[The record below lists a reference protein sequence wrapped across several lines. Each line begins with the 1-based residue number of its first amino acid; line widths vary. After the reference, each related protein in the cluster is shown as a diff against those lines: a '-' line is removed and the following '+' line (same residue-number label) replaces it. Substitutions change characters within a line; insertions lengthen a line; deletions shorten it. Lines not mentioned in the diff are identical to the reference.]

1 MKVGDLVIR
10 KVPERGTGRRA
21 EAKRQRRVLGHGL
34 VLSTFMSG
42 RPRHQCVTVYYSKVG
57 RTYDIADSL
66 MEVVSESR

>member
-10 KVPERGTGRRA
+10 KLTGTLSEA
-21 EAKRQRRVLGHGL
+21 ERQRHTLGAGL

-42 RPRHQCVTVYYSKVG
+42 RPLHQCVTVYYSKAG
-57 RTYDIADSL
+57 RTYDIAESL